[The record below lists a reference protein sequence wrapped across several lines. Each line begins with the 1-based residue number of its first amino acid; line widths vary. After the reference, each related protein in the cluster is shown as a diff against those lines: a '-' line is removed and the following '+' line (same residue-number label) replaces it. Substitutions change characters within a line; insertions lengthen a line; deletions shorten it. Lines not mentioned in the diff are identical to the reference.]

1 MDRQIIIFGANI
13 PISQQINK
21 IGKYLY
27 KNLGGAK
34 SIEISPNMC
43 DVYFYI
49 LYQLPYEKQFVR
61 NEPEVNKKIH
71 EMLIDVNI
79 TTYRNQIRVN
89 TIEVTPEEKTLG
101 FDLFDPA
108 ISQNLEYAKNAIFDR
123 IVKRVSRAYKD
134 YNFLI
139 Y

>member
-71 EMLIDVNI
+71 EI
-79 TTYRNQIRVN
+79 T
-89 TIEVTPEEKTLG
+89 
-101 FDLFDPA
+101 
-108 ISQNLEYAKNAIFDR
+108 
-123 IVKRVSRAYKD
+123 
-134 YNFLI
+134 
-139 Y
+139 